1 MKEKPEVC
9 VQTWLAV
16 YIEQWGCCSH
26 LAAVWHRCF
35 LRKPTWHRPHYK
47 TGSQTGFLKYRASWR
62 ILHTGPFTS
71 ALHLKQLLQS
81 IAISK
86 TLLSLFSDGHAIE
99 TSRGCQLHRV
109 ARERRPQSAE
119 TLKTLRISSEP
130 SWKRV
135 SADFFSVVPGGE
147 VGSLGDYKPS
157 ETRPEVSLCVRLGR
171 RPLSFP
177 SLLRRRTPRLVLL
190 GRYET
195 RPL

>member
-1 MKEKPEVC
+1 M
-9 VQTWLAV
+9 

-35 LRKPTWHRPHYK
+35 LRESTRHRPRDK
-47 TGSQTGFLKYRASWR
+47 TGCQPGFLKYRASLG
-62 ILHTGPFTS
+62 ISHTGPFTS
-71 ALHLKQLLQS
+71 ALHLKQLLQR

-86 TLLSLFSDGHAIE
+86 NPLVSLLRWPCYWNFKRLPI
-99 TSRGCQLHRV
+99 TSS
-109 ARERRPQSAE
+109 PQRK
-119 TLKTLRISSEP
+119 KTPVCRNFENTP
-130 SWKRV
+130 DFKRALMKKGV
-135 SADFFSVVPGGE
+135 GWFLSVVPGGE
-147 VGSLGDYKPS
+147 FGSLGDYKPS
-157 ETRPEVSLCVRLGR
+157 ETEVSLCVRLGR